1 MWKQLLKGT
10 EWSQLRDL
18 VSPTFFEVLPAGRL
32 ASQVGELAGNYGSR
46 GGFREAWAAREAS
59 LDASDVAVVL
69 DDEARRGGITDAERE
84 GEARGRRGQRVLE
97 LYFHQLYAG
106 ERTLLDLRPE
116 RFTAD
121 GGDGPLRW
129 RPAAMWIRWAG
140 DFLPPIRELYGGF
153 YEGDDDRFRAAL
165 EALGITPAED
175 VFRRQFGEGDQHAV
189 AFHVPTFRDT
199 FHDAFL
205 RCRDAGSQLHGN
217 FVALGI
223 YLATLYVH
231 LEALGGTFDVRT
243 AYFRGRGAG
252 ADPG

>member
-1 MWKQLLKGT
+1 MWKQLLQGT

-46 GGFREAWAAREAS
+46 GGFRETWAAREAA
-59 LDASDVAVVL
+59 LEASPVEVVL
-69 DDEARRGGITDAERE
+69 DDGARRGGIADAERE
-84 GEARGRRGQRVLE
+84 GEARARRGQRVLE

-106 ERTLLDLRPE
+106 DRTLLDLRPE

-121 GGDGPLRW
+121 DGDGPLRW
-129 RPAAMWIRWAG
+129 RPAAMWLRWAD
-140 DFLPPIRELYGGF
+140 DFLPAVRDLYAGF
-153 YEGDDDRFRAAL
+153 YGDDDARFRGAL
-165 EALGITPAED
+165 EALSITAAED

-189 AFHVPTFRDT
+189 AFHVPTFRET
-199 FHDAFL
+199 FHEAFI
-205 RCRDAGSQLHGN
+205 RCRDAGAQLHGN

-243 AYFRGRGAG
+243 AYFRGREGAA
-252 ADPG
+252 AD